1 VSFSFAA
8 AWNRFVCVD
17 QGLGSALAMICL
29 EKEENLNSVTIDG
42 FLTAT
47 FDRIGVFDC
56 VFDRNK
62 ECFDRFDRKKEA

>member
-1 VSFSFAA
+1 
-8 AWNRFVCVD
+8 
-17 QGLGSALAMICL
+17 MICL

-47 FDRIGVFDC
+47 FDCMGVFDR
-56 VFDRNK
+56 VFDRNN